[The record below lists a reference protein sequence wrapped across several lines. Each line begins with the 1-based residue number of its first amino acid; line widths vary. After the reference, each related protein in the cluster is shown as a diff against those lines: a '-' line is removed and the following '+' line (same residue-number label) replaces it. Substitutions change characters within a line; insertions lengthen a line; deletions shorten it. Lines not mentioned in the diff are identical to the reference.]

1 MNSLEHAIR
10 QRDKASAI
18 AALDQDPSQV
28 RTQGLGTSAGMG
40 ISMLMLA
47 LYYEQVD
54 VAHAIR
60 KCLPEISFFEAAS
73 LGEVE
78 TVRAEVER
86 DPARVNAL
94 APDGFPV
101 LGLAIFFRQPEIA
114 RYLIEQGADVNL
126 RSTNAARLAPIH
138 AACARQDLPSL
149 RLLIKH
155 GADPKTAQEG
165 GFTPLDSAKAAGN
178 LEMQQVL
185 LDAGA

>member
-1 MNSLEHAIR
+1 MPVPMNSLERAIT
-10 QRDKASAI
+10 QRDKESAI
-18 AALDQDPSQV
+18 AALDQDPSQA
-28 RTQGLGTSAGMG
+28 RTQGVGTSAGTG

-78 TVRAEVER
+78 TVLAEVKR

-101 LGLAIFFRQPEIA
+101 LGLAIFFR
-114 RYLIEQGADVNL
+114 
-126 RSTNAARLAPIH
+126 
-138 AACARQDLPSL
+138 
-149 RLLIKH
+149 
-155 GADPKTAQEG
+155 
-165 GFTPLDSAKAAGN
+165 
-178 LEMQQVL
+178 
-185 LDAGA
+185 

>member
-1 MNSLEHAIR
+1 MTPVPMNSLERAIT
-10 QRDKASAI
+10 QRDKESAI
-18 AALDQDPSQV
+18 AALDQDPSQAD
-28 RTQGLGTSAGMG
+28 TQSAMG

-60 KCLPEISFFEAAS
+60 RWLPEISFFEAAS
-73 LGEVE
+73 LGEIE

-101 LGLAIFFRQPEIA
+101 LGLAIFFRQPELA
-114 RYLIEQGADVNL
+114 QYLIEHGADVNI
-126 RSTNAARLAPIH
+126 RSANAARLAPVH
-138 AACARQDLPSL
+138 AACARQDLTSL
-149 RLLIKH
+149 RLLLKH
-155 GADPKTAQEG
+155 GADPKMPQEG